1 MLNASG
7 FFGNLLNQYVT
18 KYNSIA
24 ERFGSGALSSSSV
37 QDAPKTNLL
46 QPAQSALP
54 AVLPP
59 AADSATLAQPPVSE
73 KPTTSTA
80 QSKPDTFEPQSPE
93 TTLSPLSPQSES
105 DTPENVTAKP
115 DSATYSSSFTN
126 LRYGLKLKFDM
137 QAIERTVRQL
147 SSTTNGDTTTTDATL
162 EHLFAGG
169 FGLSTDLKISGVT
182 VNKTATGIGA
192 EQATGAYRQQE
203 ALQNARGL
211 QKAAGK
217 TRDSLPA
224 GARQSYQVAV
234 NRFSLR
240 YKTDTQFSFSH
251 FSRFQSQ
258 VKQLNSTQPDAVAP
272 YTDTAGQLA
281 QVAPGDVVGQFF
293 DTVDGYLK
301 NKEESLLKNS
311 ARFFDMAAQQLGLSE
326 EALKAAKETVSG
338 TIENFFGSVEKSLG
352 ALEESFSQTQAPVE
366 NGSAG
371 QTPVPLDG
379 SNLSQTTQPQT
390 KADNSLLTDL
400 VSALQPDEN
409 KSGSEIESP
418 QENATEAGERDDSQ
432 KLNNLSGKS

>member
-7 FFGNLLNQYVT
+7 FFGNLLNQYVA

-37 QDAPKTNLL
+37 QEAPKTNLL

-80 QSKPDTFEPQSPE
+80 QSEPDTFEPQSPQ
-93 TTLSPLSPQSES
+93 SPRSPQSES
-105 DTPENVTAKP
+105 DTPEDVTSKP
-115 DSATYSSSFTN
+115 ENATYSSSFTN

-147 SSTTNGDTTTTDATL
+147 SSTTNGDTTTADATL

-169 FGLSTDLKISGVT
+169 FGLSSDLKISGVT
-182 VNKTATGIGA
+182 LNKTVSGVGA
-192 EQATGAYRQQE
+192 ELATGAYRQQE

-224 GARQSYQVAV
+224 GARPSYQVAV

-258 VKQLNSTQPDAVAP
+258 VKQLNDAQPDAVAP

-293 DTVDGYLK
+293 DTVDEFLG
-301 NKEESLLKNS
+301 NKEESLIKNS
-311 ARFFDMAAQQLGLSE
+311 ERFFDMAAQQLGLSE
-326 EALKAAKETVSG
+326 EALKAAKDTVTG
-338 TIENFFGSVEKSLG
+338 AIENFFDSVESSLG
-352 ALEESFSQTQAPVE
+352 TLEESFSQPQALAD
-366 NGSAG
+366 NGSAN
-371 QTPVPLDG
+371 QTPVSLDG
-379 SNLSQTTQPQT
+379 SNLSQVAQPQAE
-390 KADNSLLTDL
+390 ADQSLLSDL
-400 VSALQPDEN
+400 VSALQPDETDTESEAESLN
-409 KSGSEIESP
+409 EDANHIGEENESRKSLESS
-418 QENATEAGERDDSQ
+418 R
-432 KLNNLSGKS
+432 KS